1 MTLKDL
7 NQLYYLR
14 REIETLQ
21 RIRAERVAQATS
33 VNQTLTGMPRAG
45 DGTDKVGDGAVKIA
59 DIDAK
64 IGQLLWKCEI
74 ETERLIDFIAACPD
88 AHVRTIMELRYLR
101 FFGWAK
107 VAYILGGKNSASG
120 CIMAVQ
126 RYLASID
133 AAAMRKP

>member
-14 REIETLQ
+14 REIETLR
-21 RIRAERVAQATS
+21 RIRAERVAQATA

-45 DGTDKVGDGAVKIA
+45 DGTDKVGDGAAKIA

-64 IGQLLWKCEI
+64 IERLLWQCEL

-88 AHVRTIMELRYLR
+88 SHVRMIMEMRYLR
-101 FFGWAK
+101 AYSWRK
-107 VAYILGGKNSASG
+107 VAYALGGGNSDSG
-120 CIMAVQ
+120 CKMAVK
-126 RYLASID
+126 RYIEKL
-133 AAAMRKP
+133 